1 MMINRVFLSLIILL
15 SLISISFAFDPTSVI
30 RNTVKPSV
38 NCSGNKAGTHV
49 FSGLTI
55 VERFQKLYDGSFEK
69 YYSQKHDTMKKQSKK
84 KDDSFFSGLTVSER
98 FQKLYDGSYEK
109 YYSQKHDTIK
119 KQNYMESI
127 NSDSTIISKLSGEC
141 LNKFKKIPHAKGS
154 SISER
159 LQKLYDGSLEK
170 EIFNNK

>member
-1 MMINRVFLSLIILL
+1 MFNRVSLSLIILL
-15 SLISISFAFDPTSVI
+15 SLISISFAFDPTTVI

-38 NCSGNKAGTHV
+38 NCLGNKADTHI

-55 VERFQKLYDGSFEK
+55 AERFQKLYDGSF
-69 YYSQKHDTMKKQSKK
+69 
-84 KDDSFFSGLTVSER
+84 
-98 FQKLYDGSYEK
+98 EK

-127 NSDSTIISKLSGEC
+127 NSDSTVFSKLSGEC
-141 LNKFKKIPHAKGS
+141 LNKFKKIPRAKGS

-159 LQKLYDGSLEK
+159 LQKLYDGTLEN

>member
-69 YYSQKHDTMKKQSKK
+69 YYSQKHDT
-84 KDDSFFSGLTVSER
+84 
-98 FQKLYDGSYEK
+98 
-109 YYSQKHDTIK
+109 IK